1 MKGRVLNFDINKGII
16 AGDDGNRYEFVKM
29 DFKSEV
35 DPVAGDEV
43 DFVIQEGQAKEV
55 FTSKAAV
62 VPSSKS
68 KVAAG
73 LLGIFLG
80 GLGIHKF
87 YIGCTTAGV
96 IMLLIWLFGF
106 VLFGFPSMIIALIG
120 FIEGIIYLVK
130 NDNDFKTIYV
140 DNQKCW
146 F

>member
-1 MKGRVLNFDINKGII
+1 MKGRVLDFDINKGII

-55 FTSKAAV
+55 YTSKAAV

>member
-29 DFKSEV
+29 DFKSET

-43 DFVIQEGQAKEV
+43 DFIIEEGQAKEIY
-55 FTSKAAV
+55 TSKAAV

-68 KVAAG
+68 KIAAG

-96 IMLLIWLFGF
+96 IMLAIWLFGF

>member
-55 FTSKAAV
+55 YTSKAVV